1 MARKKDSVDKTI
13 SRRDLLKAG
22 ALGTV
27 GIAAGGSVLA
37 LPGLGQVQA
46 SGGEGQATHHDM
58 MTV

>member
-1 MARKKDSVDKTI
+1 MARKKDGVDKAI

-37 LPGLGQVQA
+37 LPGMGQVQA
-46 SGGEGQATHHDM
+46 GGGEGLAS
-58 MTV
+58 